1 MQISHP
7 QIKIHYIG
15 SDNLTPL
22 YASELA
28 SGADLLANIPQALV
42 IAPGERL
49 LIPTGVQLEI
59 PVGYEA
65 QVRSRSGL
73 AWKSGVICLN
83 SPGTIDADFR
93 GEIQVILANTSQ
105 QEFSIRPRMRIAQL
119 VFAPVV
125 QVCFVSQNLLSSSH
139 RGDNGFGSTGI

>member
-1 MQISHP
+1 MLTSHP
-7 QIKIHYIG
+7 QIKVYYTG
-15 SDNLTPL
+15 SDEFTPE

-28 SGADLLANIPQALV
+28 SGADLLANIIESVMLM
-42 IAPGERL
+42 PGERV
-49 LIPTGVQLEI
+49 LIPTGVCLDI

-73 AWKSGVICLN
+73 AWKFGIVCLN

-93 GEIQVILANTSQ
+93 GEIQVILANMSQ
-105 QEFSIRPRMRIAQL
+105 ENFLISPGMRIAQL

-125 QVCFVSQNLLSSSH
+125 QVCFVSQNSLSSSH